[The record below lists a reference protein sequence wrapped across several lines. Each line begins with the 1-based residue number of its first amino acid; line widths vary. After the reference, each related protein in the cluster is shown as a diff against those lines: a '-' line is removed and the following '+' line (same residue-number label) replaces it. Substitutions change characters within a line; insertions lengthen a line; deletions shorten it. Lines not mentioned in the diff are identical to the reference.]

1 MNLNE
6 LLFRYQAEDL
16 RVKQITEQIGKQ
28 DAKNLHLKGIA
39 GSLLSL
45 VACGVYKNLN
55 HHHLFILNDKEE
67 AAYFLNDIETLLEKK
82 DILFIPDSFAKPG
95 SFDEVSTN
103 NILQRTEAIN
113 RITHSSTRGEIIITY
128 PEALVEKFVVA
139 EALNKNII
147 FLKKGE
153 KLDDHFIIDLLAD
166 HGFERTD
173 FVYEPGQFSVRGGII
188 DIFSF
193 GNDLPYR
200 VELNDDEVESIR
212 VFDPGSQ
219 ISQKSIAQITIIP
232 NIQTQFSEN
241 QKASLLNSLQKNTV
255 IWFKDAKYA
264 FEVIN
269 QSYEKAIEWFQY
281 ASNEK
286 LKDKRSEVFS
296 DEHPFKDHPPEEMLI
311 DASVLL
317 NQLNTFKILEFGL
330 HSNIENSEEIIFNAA
345 PQPLFNRNF
354 ELLIA
359 DLTKHQNNHYDL
371 FLFTSNQKQ
380 ADRFEQIFHDLN
392 AKFKFTSIPQPVANG
407 FIDHDRKILC
417 YTDHQIF
424 ERYHKYTLK
433 SGYSQND
440 ALTLKILMELQPG
453 DYVTHIDHGVGIY
466 SGLEKIEINGQ
477 VQEAVRLIYQNKDLL
492 YVNINSLHKIS
503 KYAGKDGAEP
513 KLNKLGGDAWE
524 QLKRK
529 TKAKVKDIAK
539 ELIALY
545 AKRKASKGFKFSSDG
560 YLQNELEASFIYEDT
575 PDQLKAT
582 QDVKKDMERSFPM
595 DRLVCGDVGFGKT
608 EIAIRA
614 AFKAAVD
621 GKQVAV
627 LVPTTILALQH
638 YKTFTERLKEFPV
651 TVDYVNRFKS
661 DKEKKNTYEKLAEG
675 KIDILIGTHAIIGKK
690 VKFKDLGLLIVDE
703 EQKFGVTV
711 KEKLREFRSNIDT
724 LTLTATPIPRTLQF
738 SMMGARDLSIINTPP
753 PNRQPIQTELKTF
766 DADFIRD
773 AVYFEIYRGG
783 QVFFIHNR
791 VRDIFETAALIKKVC
806 PDLNIGVAHGQLE
819 GDELEDHMLKFIN
832 KEYDVLVCTNIVESG
847 LDIPN
852 ANTIIINNAHWFG
865 LSDLHQLRG
874 RVGRSNKKAYCY
886 LITPPLHALPDDSRK
901 RLRTI
906 EQFAE
911 LGSGF
916 QIAMRDL
923 DIRGAGN
930 LLGAEQSGFIA
941 EIGYDTFHKI
951 LDEAVRELKHTQ
963 FKALYAEQIEEK
975 QEFVKD
981 VQIDTDLEML
991 IPDEYISNIS
1001 ERMSIY
1007 TRLDNVENEEQ
1018 LNTFK
1023 NELTDRF
1030 GKIPKQ
1036 AEELFNGLRLR
1047 WVAKDLGFERIIF
1060 KNKKLRCFFVDNPE
1074 SVFYDSKFF
1083 QQIVQYI
1090 ADKKSTG
1097 IIKQTDK
1104 HLILVFEHVQSMDHA
1119 KRLLKKIQDDIH
1131 AAREQNAN
1139 GPVQD

>member
-1 MNLNE
+1 MDLQE
-6 LLFRYQAEDL
+6 LLTVYREQDE
-16 RVKQITEQIGKQ
+16 RVKQITGRIEAAEQS
-28 DAKNLHLKGIA
+28 KNLHLKGIA
-39 GSLLSL
+39 GSLLSI
-45 VACGVYKNLN
+45 VACSVYKNLN
-55 HHHLFILNDKEE
+55 HHHVFILNDREE
-67 AAYFLNDIETLLEKK
+67 AAYFLNDIETLLGKK
-82 DILFIPDSFAKPG
+82 DILFIPDSFKKPG
-95 SFDEVSTN
+95 NFEEVNTN
-103 NILQRTEAIN
+103 HILQRTEAIN
-113 RITHSSTRGEIIITY
+113 KITHSSTRGEIIVTY
-128 PEALVEKFVVA
+128 PEALAEKFVVA

-153 KLDDHFIIDLLAD
+153 KIDDHFMIDLLAD

-193 GNDLPYR
+193 GNELPYR
-200 VELNDDEVESIR
+200 IELFDDEVESIR
-212 VFDPGSQ
+212 VFDPATQ

-232 NIQTQFSEN
+232 NIQTQFGEE
-241 QKASLLNSLQKNTV
+241 QKASLFTSLQQNTI
-255 IWFKDAKYA
+255 IWMKDARYT
-264 FEVIN
+264 FEMIN
-269 QSYEKAIEWFQY
+269 QCMENAIEWYRF
-281 ASNEK
+281 ATAEK
-286 LKDKRSEVFS
+286 QKDKRTEVFP
-296 DEHPFKDHPPEEMLI
+296 DEHPFSTHPPEQLLVDSAALLQQTAQFNLI
-311 DASVLL
+311 
-317 NQLNTFKILEFGL
+317 EFGL
-330 HSNIENSEEIIFNAA
+330 HANISNAEEIRFDALT
-345 PQPLFNRNF
+345 QPLFNRNF
-354 ELLIA
+354 DLLITN
-359 DLTKHQNNHYDL
+359 LSEHQKKGYNI

-380 ADRFEQIFHDLN
+380 ADRFEQIFHDLE
-392 AKFKFTSIPQPVANG
+392 AKFKYTTIAHPIANG
-407 FIDHDRKILC
+407 FIDNDQKIVC

-433 SGYSQND
+433 SGFSKTD
-440 ALTLKILMELQPG
+440 AVTLKTLMELQPG

-477 VQEAVRLIYQNKDLL
+477 MQETVRLIYQNSDLL

-513 KLNKLGGDAWE
+513 KLNRLGSDAWE

-545 AKRKASKGFKFSSDG
+545 AKRKSSKGFKFSPDG
-560 YLQNELEASFIYEDT
+560 YMQNELEASFIYEDT

-614 AFKAAVD
+614 AFKAATD

-638 YKTFTERLKEFPV
+638 YKTFSERLKEFPV

-661 DKEKKNTYEKLAEG
+661 DKEKKATYEKLAEG

-690 VKFKDLGLLIVDE
+690 VKFKDLGLLVVDE

-711 KEKLREFRSNIDT
+711 KERLREFRAHVDT

-773 AVYFEIYRGG
+773 AIYFEVYRGG

-791 VRDIFETAALIKKVC
+791 VRDIFETSAFIKKIC

-886 LITPPLHALPDDSRK
+886 IITPPLYALPDDSRK

-906 EQFAE
+906 EQFAD

-963 FKALYAEQIEEK
+963 FKELYAEQVEEK
-975 QEFVKD
+975 QEYVKD

-991 IPDEYISNIS
+991 IPDEYINQIT

-1007 TRLDNVENEEQ
+1007 TRLDNVEDEEG
-1018 LNTFK
+1018 LTKFK
-1023 NELTDRF
+1023 AELADRF
-1030 GKIPKQ
+1030 GKIPRQ
-1036 AEELFNGLRLR
+1036 VEELFNGLRLR
-1047 WVAKDLGFERIIF
+1047 WVAKNLGFERIIF
-1060 KNKKLRCFFVDNPE
+1060 KNKKLRCFFVENPE

-1083 QQIVQYI
+1083 QRLLQYV
-1090 ADKKSTG
+1090 AEKRSNG

-1104 HLILVFEHVQSMDHA
+1104 HLILVFEQVQNMDHA
-1119 KRLLKKIQDDIH
+1119 KRLLEKIHTDLNPEP
-1131 AAREQNAN
+1131 AT
-1139 GPVQD
+1139 